1 MFEDV
6 NRPGRIGTLAVPNR
20 IVMGSMRLDFEAR
33 DDGGEAL
40 AAFYAERARGGAGLI
55 VTGGSA
61 VDRAGAAGRRGGLIN
76 DQSDAPRLRRVAEE
90 VHAAGGRIALQL
102 SHAGR
107 YAACAAFSLQPL
119 APSATAG
126 THTDD
131 EPREMSEED
140 IWTTVALFA
149 RGAFRAS
156 QLGFDGVEVM
166 ASGDS
171 LIDQFLS
178 PLTNRRSDDWGGD
191 AARRRRFGM
200 EILRAIRRML
210 GPDLPVIFRIS
221 GTDPTAGGAAHEE
234 ALAFARALA
243 HESVDAL
250 NVEAPAR
257 YAAAVKNAVGSLPVI
272 AGNPVDT
279 LAMAESILAAQSVD
293 FVSLTHF

>member
-20 IVMGSMRLDFEAR
+20 IVMGSVRLGFEAR
-33 DDGGEAL
+33 DDDGKVLG
-40 AAFYAERARGGAGLI
+40 AFYAERVRDGAGLI
-55 VTGGSA
+55 ITEGSA
-61 VDRAGAAGRRGGLIN
+61 VDRAGAAGGRDGLIN
-76 DQSDAPRLRRVAEE
+76 EQSDALRLRRVAEE

-107 YAACAAFSLQPL
+107 YAD
-119 APSATAG
+119 G
-126 THTDD
+126 THADG

-140 IWTTVALFA
+140 IWKTVALFA

-156 QLGFDGVEVM
+156 QLGFDGVEVT
-166 ASGDS
+166 ASADS
-171 LIDQFLS
+171 LIDRFLS

-221 GTDPTAGGAAHEE
+221 GTDPTEGGAAHEE
-234 ALAFARALA
+234 TLAFARALA

-257 YAAAVKNAVGSLPVI
+257 YAAAIKNAVGSLPVI
-272 AGNPVDT
+272 AGDPVDT
-279 LAMAESILAAQSVD
+279 LAVAESILATQSVD
-293 FVSLTHF
+293 FVSLTHS